1 MKYLCDQ
8 MFGTL
13 AKWLRIYGFDT
24 YFPKG
29 DKKDSELLDICKN
42 ENRTLITRDK
52 NLIIR
57 AKREKIKTIEISS
70 INIDDQIRSAIYAV
84 KINSDGVL
92 SRCILC
98 NSLVDEIKKEE
109 VKGKIPK
116 NSFDSNEKYW
126 YCKKCDKIYWK
137 GSHFENMIEK
147 INEIKKSIEAS

>member
-1 MKYLCDQ
+1 MRYLCDQ
-8 MFGTL
+8 MLGTL

-29 DKKDSELLDICKN
+29 DMKDSELLDICKR
-42 ENRTLITRDK
+42 ENRVLITRDK

-57 AKREKIKTIEISS
+57 AKRENIKTIEICS
-70 INIDDQIRSAIYAV
+70 IDLNEQIRIAISDE
-84 KINSDGVL
+84 IMNSDKVL

-98 NSLVDEIKKEE
+98 NSLVDEIKKED

-116 NSFDSNEKYW
+116 NSFDSNEKFW

-137 GSHFENMIEK
+137 GSHFENMVNK
-147 INEIKKSIEAS
+147 INEIKKSIGAS